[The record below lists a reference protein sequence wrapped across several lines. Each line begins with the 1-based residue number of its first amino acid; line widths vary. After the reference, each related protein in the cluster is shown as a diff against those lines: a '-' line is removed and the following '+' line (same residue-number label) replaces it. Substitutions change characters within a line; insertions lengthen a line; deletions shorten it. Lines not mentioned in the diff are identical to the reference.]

1 MAWQKIRIEIPEE
14 IGPSDRQAIGDEM
27 VSLMIS
33 NARDGKG
40 VRWEGDRARTR
51 HFPAYTKEYEKFKG
65 QKNVDLT
72 LSGDMLDALTVISHQ
87 KGSIL
92 IGFENGTK
100 ENDKAEGNI
109 TGSYG
114 RSPNPR
120 KARNFLGLTASD
132 IKSIVRE
139 YRGDN

>member
-1 MAWQKIRIEIPEE
+1 MAWQKVRIDIPED
-14 IGPSDRQAIGDEM
+14 IGPSEREAIAADM
-27 VSLMIS
+27 VDLMVS
-33 NARDGKG
+33 NARDGVG
-40 VRWEGDRARTR
+40 IRWEGSRARTR

-72 LSGDMLDALTVISHQ
+72 LSGDMLDALTVISHK

-109 TGSYG
+109 LGSYG
-114 RSPNPR
+114 RAPNPR

-132 IKSIVRE
+132 IRSIV
-139 YRGDN
+139 GDYKE